1 MRKYY
6 AHGIKEYQSFVY
18 HPYNI
23 ILFVALFGLS
33 AMFISLTVA
42 FVYTRVQSNLPALEL
57 PYIFLFNTVLLALS
71 SLALI
76 RAKKAFE
83 NDLLIQ
89 YKQLLTGA
97 LILAFLFLAGQI
109 YGWYQLIQNNIFLA
123 TDNSS
128 SYLYLLSGLHFIH
141 VIAGIPFL
149 SIFLYKTDK
158 NTQKPEEQ
166 LVYFSDKN
174 NKLRLRLIS
183 VYWHFLDFLW
193 IYLILFFFVNTLI

>member
-1 MRKYY
+1 MRKYH
-6 AHGIKEYQSFVY
+6 AHGIKEYQSFSF

-33 AMFISLTVA
+33 AMFLSLTVA
-42 FVYTRVQSNLPALEL
+42 FVYTRVQSSLPPLNLPVV
-57 PYIFLFNTVLLALS
+57 FLFNTILLVGSSFTLS
-71 SLALI
+71 

-83 NDLLIQ
+83 SDNLIQ
-89 YKQLLTGA
+89 YKQLLVSTLGLSA
-97 LILAFLFLAGQI
+97 IFLAGQI
-109 YGWYQLIQNNIFLA
+109 WGWFNLVQNNVLLA

-128 SYLYLLSGLHFIH
+128 SYLYLLSGLHFLH

-149 SIFLYKTDK
+149 SIFLFRAHKYTKA
-158 NTQKPEEQ
+158 PEEQ
-166 LVYFSDKN
+166 LVYFSDKS

-193 IYLILFFFVNTLI
+193 LYLVLFFTVNTFI